1 MPVAKKMIF
10 NSFFQGHKVFWKIGR
25 PFAHSLHV
33 SYLWSFIC
41 LALLGYCHST
51 WWSSWR
57 VGEEGALVV
66 TGNNYMGGISLCLW
80 WTIWSEWNRQKLF
93 RWRTFSCTW
102 RVSVTSLSFQY
113 NSYWLSTKQV
123 IFLKIAFQKIGYF
136 LENIVFSIKTNEVAS
151 VFLLLHVTWS
161 KTTSLDYMVGKWNSW
176 PSIKIPHGDICQ
188 NLILQS

>member
-1 MPVAKKMIF
+1 MCLIWWNFLLYMRGHKFSNISSLFKLSETYRAELFQSGGFINGSLHLVSKLRVPVAKKMIF
-10 NSFFQGHKVFWKIGR
+10 NSFFRGHKVFWKIGR

-93 RWRTFSCTW
+93 RWRTFSW
-102 RVSVTSLSFQY
+102 
-113 NSYWLSTKQV
+113 
-123 IFLKIAFQKIGYF
+123 I
-136 LENIVFSIKTNEVAS
+136 
-151 VFLLLHVTWS
+151 
-161 KTTSLDYMVGKWNSW
+161 
-176 PSIKIPHGDICQ
+176 
-188 NLILQS
+188 